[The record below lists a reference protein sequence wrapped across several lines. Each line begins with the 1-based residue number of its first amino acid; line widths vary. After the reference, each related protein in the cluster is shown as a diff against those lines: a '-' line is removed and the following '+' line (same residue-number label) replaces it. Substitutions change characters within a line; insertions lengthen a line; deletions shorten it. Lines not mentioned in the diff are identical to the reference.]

1 MALSDVLKRYGET
14 GATEGIMVPS
24 ANVQSITTEQE
35 VYDSATDGI
44 MTINNEQYIG
54 PNATVTYGGEDTAY
68 NRMLRE
74 IEQGELPQFDQST
87 FPAVGTGIM
96 ESSTPVTQ
104 PVDTA
109 PVTQEQEFDPCPP
122 GYKLINGVCQL
133 VNPQQDAGRGG
144 DRPTFT
150 GPKISSTGKIDGYT
164 HVLDRA
170 AGSGGALNSMKM
182 QQIEDEYGLGI
193 AKKVGEVN
201 QKYRNRGVQLKAID
215 KAEYDRVMSVY
226 GQERIDKDYTLGKD
240 GKYYRIVATSPTIP
254 EALEDSFI
262 AVGDIME
269 DANMI
274 NIVQNALGDEDDEV
288 VEPPKP
294 EKGSTIVTR
303 TAEGPIQEETTTDR
317 PEPTQIPTL
326 TMEDFGGIDNISN
339 LVNTYSNDFGEIRT
353 FLQTGKDLED
363 RLENLRATGA
373 KSKSKNDIANY
384 KRAEN
389 NLRREIVQN
398 EKAKNDKLKEA
409 KDNEKKLQN
418 EINNSKESKVTVG
431 DSSYTVHTNDKGK
444 ILGYSTLGS
453 NTVQVAGFPPVG
465 PGLRIKTKSKASELQ
480 QKFKDI
486 RSGK

>member
-104 PVDTA
+104 PVDTT
-109 PVTQEQEFDPCPP
+109 PVTKEQEFDPCPP

-133 VNPQQDAGRGG
+133 VNPQQDTSRGG
-144 DRPTFT
+144 GGQTFT

-240 GKYYRIVATSPTIP
+240 GKYYRIVATSPTMG
-254 EALEDSFI
+254 ELVEDAAI
-262 AVGDIME
+262 AAGDILE
-269 DANMI
+269 NANMI
-274 NIVQNALGDEDDEV
+274 NIVQNALGDKDDEV

-294 EKGSTIVTR
+294 EEGSTIVTR
-303 TAEGPIQEETTTDR
+303 TGEGPIQEETTTDR
-317 PEPTQIPTL
+317 PEPTQVPTL

-339 LVNTYSNDFGEIRT
+339 LANTYSSDFGTIRS
-353 FLQTGKDLED
+353 FLEKDKELQD
-363 RLENLRATGA
+363 RLNKMESFVPRIKNRTEN
-373 KSKSKNDIANY
+373 
-384 KRAEN
+384 KRAMN
-389 NLRREIVQN
+389 NLKVEIAKN

-418 EINNSKESKVTVG
+418 EINNSSESDFVVQGKTFTAHR
-431 DSSYTVHTNDKGK
+431 DSNNKIIGYSDKG
-444 ILGYSTLGS
+444 S
-453 NTVQVAGFPPVG
+453 NVVNMAGMPPIG
-465 PGLRIKTKSKASELQ
+465 PGQRIKKSKTPTG
-480 QKFKDI
+480 I
-486 RSGK
+486 VRPGR

>member
-54 PNATVTYGGEDTAY
+54 PNATITYGGEDTAY

-109 PVTQEQEFDPCPP
+109 PVTKEQEFDPCPP

-133 VNPQQDAGRGG
+133 VNPQQDTGRGG
-144 DRPTFT
+144 GGQTFT

-240 GKYYRIVATSPTIP
+240 GKYYRIVATSPTMG
-254 EALEDSFI
+254 ELVEDAAI
-262 AVGDIME
+262 AAGDILE
-269 DANMI
+269 NANMI
-274 NIVQNALGDEDDEV
+274 NIVQNALGDKDDEV

-294 EKGSTIVTR
+294 EEGSTIVTR
-303 TAEGPIQEETTTDR
+303 TGEGPIQEETTTDR
-317 PEPTQIPTL
+317 PEPTQVPTL

-339 LVNTYSNDFGEIRT
+339 LANTYSSDFGTIRS
-353 FLQTGKDLED
+353 FLEKDKELQD
-363 RLENLRATGA
+363 RLNKMESFVPRIKNRTEN
-373 KSKSKNDIANY
+373 
-384 KRAEN
+384 KRAMN
-389 NLRREIVQN
+389 NLKVEIAKN

-418 EINNSKESKVTVG
+418 EINNSSESDFVVQGKTFTAHR
-431 DSSYTVHTNDKGK
+431 DSNNKIIGYSDKG
-444 ILGYSTLGS
+444 S
-453 NTVQVAGFPPVG
+453 NVVNMAGMPPIG
-465 PGLRIKTKSKASELQ
+465 PGQRIKKSKTPTG
-480 QKFKDI
+480 I
-486 RSGK
+486 VRPGR

>member
-104 PVDTA
+104 PVDTT
-109 PVTQEQEFDPCPP
+109 PVTKEQEFDPCPP

-133 VNPQQDAGRGG
+133 VNPQQDTGRGG

-170 AGSGGALNSMKM
+170 AGSGGTLNSMKM

-240 GKYYRIVATSPTIP
+240 GKYYRIVATSPTMG
-254 EALEDSFI
+254 ELVEDAAI
-262 AVGDIME
+262 AAGDILE
-269 DANMI
+269 NANMI
-274 NIVQNALGDEDDEV
+274 NIVQNALSDKDDEV

-294 EKGSTIVTR
+294 EEGSTIVTR

-339 LVNTYSNDFGEIRT
+339 LVNTYSNDFGEINK
-353 FLQTGKDLED
+353 FLIDAKDLQE
-363 RLENLRATGA
+363 RLDKMEARPPQL
-373 KSKSKNDIANY
+373 KNRNSEKLA
-384 KRAEN
+384 RN
-389 NLRREIVQN
+389 NLKKLIAKN
-398 EKAKNDKLKEA
+398 EKDRNDKIKEA
-409 KDNEKKLQN
+409 KDNEEKLQN

>member
-104 PVDTA
+104 PVDTT

-144 DRPTFT
+144 GGQTFT
-150 GPKISSTGKIDGYT
+150 GPKVSSTGKIDGYT

-170 AGSGGALNSMKM
+170 AGSGGTLNSMKM

-240 GKYYRIVATSPTIP
+240 GKYYRIVATSPTMG
-254 EALEDSFI
+254 ELVEDAAI
-262 AVGDIME
+262 AAGDILE
-269 DANMI
+269 NANMI
-274 NIVQNALGDEDDEV
+274 NIVQNALGDKDDEV

-294 EKGSTIVTR
+294 EEGSTIVTR
-303 TAEGPIQEETTTDR
+303 TAEGPIQEETTEKDTKTDR
-317 PEPTQIPTL
+317 PEPTEVPTL
-326 TMEDFGGIDNISN
+326 TER
-339 LVNTYSNDFGEIRT
+339 VPFGELPQVQEFGQLVRDNFTAQLEIDVAKDVIEQYETLYKTGRIT
-353 FLQTGKDLED
+353 FGERDSELDRQKDL
-363 RLENLRATGA
+363 
-373 KSKSKNDIANY
+373 I
-384 KRAEN
+384 
-389 NLRREIVQN
+389 
-398 EKAKNDKLKEA
+398 EKAKKKKQETEEKMEESDIGDIIPRQEYSNKDTAQERLFKQKLEEKRI
-409 KDNEKKLQN
+409 KNEVKKFQKKQ
-418 EINNSKESKVTVG
+418 EESKTKQ
-431 DSSYTVHTNDKGK
+431 DKARTGER
-444 ILGYSTLGS
+444 LTLR
-453 NTVQVAGFPPVG
+453 
-465 PGLRIKTKSKASELQ
+465 L
-480 QKFKDI
+480 
-486 RSGK
+486 

>member
-1 MALSDVLKRYGET
+1 MALSDVLKRYGDT

-104 PVDTA
+104 PVDTT
-109 PVTQEQEFDPCPP
+109 PVTKEQEFDPCPP

-133 VNPQQDAGRGG
+133 VNPQQDTGRGG

-150 GPKISSTGKIDGYT
+150 GPKISRTGKIDGYT

-170 AGSGGALNSMKM
+170 AGSGGTLNSMKM

-240 GKYYRIVATSPTIP
+240 GKYYRIVATSPTMG
-254 EALEDSFI
+254 ELVEDAAI
-262 AVGDIME
+262 AAGDILE
-269 DANMI
+269 NANMI
-274 NIVQNALGDEDDEV
+274 NIVQNALGDKDEEV
-288 VEPPKP
+288 VEPSKP
-294 EKGSTIVTR
+294 EEGSTIVTR
-303 TAEGPIQEETTTDR
+303 TGEGPIQEETTTDR
-317 PEPTQIPTL
+317 PEPTQVPTL

-339 LVNTYSNDFGEIRT
+339 LANTYSSDFGTIRT

-418 EINNSKESKVTVG
+418 EINNSSESDFVVQGKTFTAHR
-431 DSSYTVHTNDKGK
+431 DSNNKIIGYSDKG
-444 ILGYSTLGS
+444 S
-453 NTVQVAGFPPVG
+453 NVVNMAGMQPIG
-465 PGLRIKTKSKASELQ
+465 PGQRIKKSKTPTG
-480 QKFKDI
+480 I
-486 RSGK
+486 VRPGR

>member
-1 MALSDVLKRYGET
+1 MALSDVLKRYGDT

-104 PVDTA
+104 PVDTT
-109 PVTQEQEFDPCPP
+109 PVTKEQEFDPCPP

-133 VNPQQDAGRGG
+133 VNPQQDTSRGG
-144 DRPTFT
+144 GGQTFT

-170 AGSGGALNSMKM
+170 AGSGGTLNSMKM

-240 GKYYRIVATSPTIP
+240 GKYYRIVATSPTMG
-254 EALEDSFI
+254 ELVEDAAI
-262 AVGDIME
+262 AAGDILE
-269 DANMI
+269 NANMI
-274 NIVQNALGDEDDEV
+274 NIVQNALSDKDDEV

-294 EKGSTIVTR
+294 EEGSTIVTR
-303 TAEGPIQEETTTDR
+303 TGEGPIQEETTTDR
-317 PEPTQIPTL
+317 PEPTQVPTL
-326 TMEDFGGIDNISN
+326 TMEDFGGIDNISD
-339 LVNTYSNDFGEIRT
+339 LANTYSSDFGTIRS

-418 EINNSKESKVTVG
+418 EINNSSESDFVVQGKTFTAHR
-431 DSSYTVHTNDKGK
+431 DSNNKIIGYSDKG
-444 ILGYSTLGS
+444 S
-453 NTVQVAGFPPVG
+453 NVVNMAGMPPIG
-465 PGLRIKTKSKASELQ
+465 PGQRIKKSKTPTG
-480 QKFKDI
+480 I
-486 RSGK
+486 VRPGR

>member
-104 PVDTA
+104 PVDTT

-133 VNPQQDAGRGG
+133 VNPQQDTGRGG
-144 DRPTFT
+144 GGQTFT

-170 AGSGGALNSMKM
+170 AGSGGTLNSMKM

-262 AVGDIME
+262 AIGDIME
-269 DANMI
+269 DANII
-274 NIVQNALGDEDDEV
+274 NIVQNALGDKDDEV
-288 VEPPKP
+288 VKPPKP
-294 EKGSTIVTR
+294 EEGSTIVTR

-317 PEPTQIPTL
+317 PEPTQVPTL
-326 TMEDFGGIDNISN
+326 SMEDFGGIDNISN
-339 LVNTYSNDFGEIRT
+339 LVNTYSNDFGEINK
-353 FLQTGKDLED
+353 FLIDAKDLQE
-363 RLENLRATGA
+363 RLDKMEARPPQL
-373 KSKSKNDIANY
+373 KNRNSEKLA
-384 KRAEN
+384 RN
-389 NLRREIVQN
+389 NLKKLIAKN
-398 EKAKNDKLKEA
+398 EKDRNDKIKEA
-409 KDNEKKLQN
+409 KDNEEKLQN